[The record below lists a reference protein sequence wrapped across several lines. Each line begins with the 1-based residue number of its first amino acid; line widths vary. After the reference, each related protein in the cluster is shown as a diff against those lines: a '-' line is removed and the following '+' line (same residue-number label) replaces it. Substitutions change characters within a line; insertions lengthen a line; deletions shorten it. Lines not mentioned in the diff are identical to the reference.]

1 MKFGA
6 LGRDEF
12 HNRLPIQILIFKLVR
27 LQEPFTS
34 QKYKGI
40 FDAWMK
46 GTGPAHLFIYYQKP
60 YKVTD

>member
-1 MKFGA
+1 MAMSTRAKYMA
-6 LGRDEF
+6 E
-12 HNRLPIQILIFKLVR
+12 LVR
-27 LQEPFTS
+27 ETFNVPEFEASEPFTS